1 MSKNRLRG
9 YPKEATQM
17 MHEAFEEVEHYAV
30 NYADTDA
37 LVSQLIIRMAD
48 WFEDIDPSYD
58 EFFAKSNQNSLEM
71 VYRALMR
78 CSQDYA
84 EGASNNESNQNDLHE
99 ESDFNYS
106 TSFTQTYPS
115 GVYNVRYNYDN
126 GLPDVSVTNTL
137 VNRIHEGHEEYMK
150 RRLREEN

>member
-1 MSKNRLRG
+1 MTKTFSRG
-9 YPKEATQM
+9 YPSSAMNNIDKAFKEVQR
-17 MHEAFEEVEHYAV
+17 YAV

-78 CSQDYA
+78 CSKDYA
-84 EGASNNESNQNDLHE
+84 EGVSKNESSENDLHE
-99 ESDFNYS
+99 KSDVNYT

-115 GVYNVRYNYDN
+115 GVYNVRYNYDA
-126 GLPDVSVTNTL
+126 GLPDVSVMNTL